1 MTTSTGNVART
12 LFLTILVLA
21 TVLRLGYGIAKHRE
35 SFSKTGDEFIL
46 LWDHDAAEHVLMA
59 QSLLRDGSYRVPP
72 PVPLGPFEGKT
83 IRFSTFDAL
92 YKAPLY
98 GYFLAGV
105 FAISGFNF
113 FLFFPLQAVLAG
125 CACGFM
131 ALIAFE
137 LFGSWRTGAVAGVL
151 AAGHP
156 VLLNSSSLPYNESL
170 FVALLFGSVWAF
182 LQWLRAPRVSWA
194 IGAGVL
200 SGLAILCRESAAP
213 LLLTMAAFALVV
225 RPSGLRPAVGA
236 AVVMVGVATLIVL
249 PWTLRTYVRTGQVVP
264 VAAVTGTVLAE
275 GSNECL
281 AAEPLL
287 SWYWA
292 EGSCGPLQLAFLQ
305 RLVRYPSP
313 QWDDTLLYARLKM
326 TLGRDWITTHPREYL
341 ALSARRAATLLL
353 PFHPRQQLGRMRQA
367 LMTIYWLLVVPLGL
381 AGIVLSLRRLRS
393 RVILLL
399 PILLIG
405 AIVLPQILIY
415 FSPDM
420 RYRLPADMLLAC
432 FAAHLVVER
441 LGLVLDR
448 RDWMRRRMPG
458 GAPAVV

>member
-1 MTTSTGNVART
+1 MV
-12 LFLTILVLA
+12 
-21 TVLRLGYGIAKHRE
+21 
-35 SFSKTGDEFIL
+35 
-46 LWDHDAAEHVLMA
+46 LWDHDAAEHVFMA
-59 QSLLRDGSYRVPP
+59 QSLLKDGSFRVTP
-72 PVPLGPFEGKT
+72 PVPLGPYEFKT

-113 FLFFPLQAVLAG
+113 SLFFPLQALLAG
-125 CACGFM
+125 CACGLL

-170 FVALLFGSVWAF
+170 FVALLFGSVWCF

-213 LLLTMAAFALVV
+213 LLLAMAAFAMVM

-236 AVVMVGVATLIVL
+236 AVAMIGVATLLVL
-249 PWTLRTYVRTGQVVP
+249 PWTLRTFVRSGQIVP
-264 VAAVTGTVLAE
+264 VAAVTGTVLNE
-275 GSNECL
+275 GNNECL

-292 EGSCGPLQLAFLQ
+292 EGTCPPVQLAFTQ
-305 RLVRYPSP
+305 RLVRYPSTE
-313 QWDDTLLYARLKM
+313 WDDPLIYNREKM
-326 TLGRDWITTHPREYL
+326 EMATQYIMTHPREYL
-341 ALSARRAATLLL
+341 GLTARRAATLLL
-353 PFHPRQQLGRMRQA
+353 PFHPRQQIGRLRKG
-367 LMTIYWLLVVPLGL
+367 LMTIYWLFVVPLGL
-381 AGIVLSLRRLRS
+381 AGLVLSLRHLRRRL
-393 RVILLL
+393 ILLL

-405 AIVLPQILIY
+405 AIVLPQVLIY

-432 FAAHLVVER
+432 FAAYLVVER